1 MKPPVNIEL
10 LMEEW
15 VKDAQYDE
23 TEPQRAMAN
32 IPKLHA
38 KYLRIMTHHNL
49 IVKKLLA
56 EYNTRRKIKW
66 EYYSGDLNNQED
78 LEKYGLEPML
88 KKVLRADLQHYLDSD
103 TELNNILLKKVI
115 HEEIVEFCKN
125 VLKELNNRT
134 WQLKSYMDWEK
145 FVGGQ

>member
-1 MKPPVNIEL
+1 MKPPVNIDM

-15 VKDAQYDE
+15 IKDAAYDE
-23 TEPQRAMAN
+23 TEPQRAIAN

-49 IVKKLLA
+49 LVKKIST

-66 EYYSGDLNNQED
+66 EYFSGDLNNPED
-78 LEKYGLEPML
+78 LAKYDLEPML
-88 KKVLRADLQHYLDSD
+88 KKVLRVDLQHYLDSD
-103 TELNNILLKKVI
+103 IELNNILLKKVI
-115 HEEIVEFCKN
+115 HEEIVEFCRN